1 MSHNIIIRP
10 INEPINPALINPM
23 VGLPVETEIAK
34 AFISAYEEQAQSLF
48 DSYLDNAECFTTK
61 AKVKNKIII
70 IVKITNKVLVLKLKF
85 DEEKTLGINIKITNG
100 LVIPPDK

>member
-1 MSHNIIIRP
+1 M
-10 INEPINPALINPM
+10 LW
-23 VGLPVETEIAK
+23 K
-34 AFISAYEEQAQSLF
+34 SLF
-48 DSYLDNAECFTTK
+48 KLIGKSSNL
-61 AKVKNKIII
+61 KVKNTIKI

>member
-1 MSHNIIIRP
+1 M
-10 INEPINPALINPM
+10 LW
-23 VGLPVETEIAK
+23 K
-34 AFISAYEEQAQSLF
+34 SLF
-48 DSYLDNAECFTTK
+48 KLIGKSWWL
-61 AKVKNKIII
+61 KVKNIIII

>member
-1 MSHNIIIRP
+1 M
-10 INEPINPALINPM
+10 LW
-23 VGLPVETEIAK
+23 K
-34 AFISAYEEQAQSLF
+34 SLF
-48 DSYLDNAECFTTK
+48 KLIGKSWWLN
-61 AKVKNKIII
+61 VKNTIII